1 MDKTGIDWYSSF
13 IGLVYKEGGIAIALG
28 LPLQGDYPSNCAFV
42 LKQGIY
48 KAGSVTQALR

>member
-13 IGLVYKEGGIAIALG
+13 LGLVYKEGGIAIALG
-28 LPLQGDYPSNCAFV
+28 LPLQGGYPSNCTFV